1 MMQAQTF
8 ANRAQQ
14 AGAESLAAVK
24 AKNKAAWLELF
35 ADDAVIQDPVG
46 VSPLDPSGLG
56 HRGKEAIGR
65 FWDAAIAPGQLET
78 RIRESYACGDEC
90 ANVATFI
97 NRMPNGIEIATD
109 LVVVYRV
116 EERGKIVSL
125 KAYWEYAKIAAQL
138 EALLGGQRPG

>member
-1 MMQAQTF
+1 MTANTF
-8 ANRAQQ
+8 INRAQQ

-24 AKNKAAWLELF
+24 AKNKAAWLDLF
-35 ADDAVIQDPVG
+35 AEDAIIQDPVG

-78 RIRESYACGDEC
+78 HIRESYPCGDEC
-90 ANVATFI
+90 ANVATFV
-97 NRMPNGIEIATD
+97 NRMPDGLEIKTD

-116 EERGKIVSL
+116 DASGKIVSL
-125 KAYWEYAKIAAQL
+125 KAYWEYSKIAAQL
-138 EALLGGQRPG
+138 EALLGGQQGN

>member
-1 MMQAQTF
+1 MPAEKFT
-8 ANRAQQ
+8 NRAQQ
-14 AGAESLAAVK
+14 AGAESLAAVR
-24 AKNKAAWLELF
+24 AKNKAAWLDLF

-65 FWDAAIAPGQLET
+65 FWDVAIAPGQLDT
-78 RIRESYACGDEC
+78 RIRESYPTGDEC
-90 ANVATFI
+90 ANVATFV
-97 NRMPNGIEIATD
+97 NRMPNGLEIATD

-116 EERGKIVSL
+116 DARGKIVSL

-138 EALLGGQRPG
+138 GQLLGGMQSA

>member
-1 MMQAQTF
+1 MESEQF
-8 ANRAQQ
+8 KNRAQQ
-14 AGAESLAAVK
+14 AGEESLTQVK

-35 ADDAVIQDPVG
+35 ADDAVLQDPVG

-78 RIRESYACGDEC
+78 QIRESYPSGDEC
-90 ANVATFI
+90 ANVATFV
-97 NRMPNGIEIATD
+97 NRMPNGVAIKTD
-109 LVVVYRV
+109 LVTVYRV
-116 EERGKIVSL
+116 DAGGKIVSL

-138 EALLGGQRPG
+138 EALLGGGQGG